1 MSLTLHGG
9 SGKKLTYLVAA
20 AIAVAAAIGI
30 GGASLAEDKKIVIGF
45 VTHHHLDQFQ
55 ERIWQGARTA
65 AADLGVE
72 VKLAAPDNVDPEA
85 QLAIVQ
91 SLVNSGVD
99 GIATPATSA
108 SLVAP
113 LNAIIDGGTPVVTFL
128 LNSPNIHAPFV
139 GERTFPT
146 WKEFGKRVATK
157 LGADAKGEVL
167 VGYCSADLEIL
178 AHRADGT
185 MAGLKEAGPN
195 LTVLGPFDVK
205 LSATENYAVWEALA
219 LAHPNAV
226 AMLDLCA
233 PGIVSLSKLKT
244 SGGYNWLI
252 AGADTTPENLAAVEA
267 GTAWMAEGQSEF
279 LQGYMPVLMLVDAIR
294 AGKKAVDPSFFDS
307 GNQFVTLD
315 NADEPYDLK
324 DVSFK
329 ELVEIANSPDLTAA
343 HYKQSLEHGQL
354 KDWKS
359 VLQPLENQN
368 K

>member
-1 MSLTLHGG
+1 MATGV
-9 SGKKLTYLVAA
+9 VAITA
-20 AIAVAAAIGI
+20 SWF
-30 GGASLAEDKKIVIGF
+30 GASLAEDKIVIGF

-72 VKLAAPDNVDPEA
+72 LKLAAPDNVDPEA

-91 SLVNSGVD
+91 SLVNSGVS
-99 GIATPATSA
+99 GIATPATSE

-128 LNSPNIHAPFV
+128 LNSPNIRAPFV

-185 MAGLKEAGPN
+185 IAGLKEAGPG

-205 LSATENYAVWEALA
+205 LSATENYAAWEALA

-294 AGKKAVDPSFFDS
+294 SGKKAVEPSFFDS

-329 ELVEIANSPDLTAA
+329 ELVEIANSPELTAA
-343 HYKQSLEHGQL
+343 HYKASLENGQL

-359 VLQPLENQN
+359 LLQPLENQN